1 MYFFLNPNNGF
12 AFKTVTFSFVAKQS
26 FVLSIEICVALIFRF
41 FFTLT
46 LSNTPDD
53 PCENQDPVTF
63 DMAVRNMQSFYSK
76 NKLEKLVYLIGFITR
91 RPSNS
96 CANFPRVHI
105 TLQMHNYFSGECY
118 VHVQTCVGP
127 TQCVYVYELCTRAA
141 RKVSSHFFNTLRTG
155 DADLRF

>member
-63 DMAVRNMQSFYSK
+63 DMAVRNM
-76 NKLEKLVYLIGFITR
+76 
-91 RPSNS
+91 
-96 CANFPRVHI
+96 
-105 TLQMHNYFSGECY
+105 
-118 VHVQTCVGP
+118 
-127 TQCVYVYELCTRAA
+127 
-141 RKVSSHFFNTLRTG
+141 
-155 DADLRF
+155 